1 MHDESKFKAA
11 VFATPA
17 ADADT
22 AALRAYATC
31 IFRAIFADDIAFK
44 LSVGDKYKGSEHQPA
59 PLNFDA
65 LMGESAGESLP
76 DAVAEQQRIRSVAD
90 CARLFVQCVAAIWR
104 TRRSE
109 FEDCAPAD
117 GAAAAGQ
124 GEEGAVA
131 ANDSDV
137 QRGLVWDKDVA
148 LDLDFATAASNLWA
162 SVFSITPR
170 KSPWEVKSIA
180 GNISASRNPSLH
192 FTLPALCCLAR
203 AGC

>member
-1 MHDESKFKAA
+1 MHEESKFKAA

-76 DAVAEQQRIRSVAD
+76 DAVAEQLAHREQAVFVEVAGGPH
-90 CARLFVQCVAAIWR
+90 LH
-104 TRRSE
+104 
-109 FEDCAPAD
+109 
-117 GAAAAGQ
+117 
-124 GEEGAVA
+124 EEGGRRRVLDQRRQNLDLAV
-131 ANDSDV
+131 
-137 QRGLVWDKDVA
+137 RA
-148 LDLDFATAASNLWA
+148 LDGGHWLASA
-162 SVFSITPR
+162 
-170 KSPWEVKSIA
+170 
-180 GNISASRNPSLH
+180 
-192 FTLPALCCLAR
+192 
-203 AGC
+203 